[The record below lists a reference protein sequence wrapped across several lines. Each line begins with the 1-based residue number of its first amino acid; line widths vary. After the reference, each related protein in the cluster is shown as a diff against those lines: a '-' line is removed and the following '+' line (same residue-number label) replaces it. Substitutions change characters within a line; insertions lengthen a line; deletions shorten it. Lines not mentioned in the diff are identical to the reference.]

1 MAPLSV
7 LPGRLR
13 FQTNSLIGSKE
24 GCLLIEDSISS
35 VQGVKEAS
43 ASHRTGS
50 VLVRFDESL
59 VTRREI
65 EKHLGSALQTVAI
78 QKEKGGLPQLQRSN
92 PSRGASAS
100 SSGVGHFFM
109 EMALH
114 AFLPAP
120 LDLLLPT
127 AATVFRR

>member
-1 MAPLSV
+1 MAPVSV

-13 FQTNSLIGSKE
+13 YETNSLIGSKE
-24 GCLLIEDSISS
+24 GCLLLEESILA

-59 VTRREI
+59 ITRSEI
-65 EKHLGSALQTVAI
+65 EGHLDHALQAVAI
-78 QKEKGGLPQLQRSN
+78 QKEKGAGVPQFQRS
-92 PSRGASAS
+92 SRGAS

>member
-13 FQTNSLIGSKE
+13 FESNSLIGSKE
-24 GCLLIEDSISS
+24 GCLLLEDSIFS
-35 VQGVKEAS
+35 VHGVSEAF
-43 ASHRTGS
+43 ASHRTGR

-59 VTRREI
+59 VTRSEI
-65 EKHLGSALQTVAI
+65 EEHLGQALQAVAM
-78 QKEKGGLPQLQRSN
+78 QREKGPELPSVRRAA
-92 PSRGASAS
+92 PSRGAS
-100 SSGVGHFFM
+100 SSGVGHFVM